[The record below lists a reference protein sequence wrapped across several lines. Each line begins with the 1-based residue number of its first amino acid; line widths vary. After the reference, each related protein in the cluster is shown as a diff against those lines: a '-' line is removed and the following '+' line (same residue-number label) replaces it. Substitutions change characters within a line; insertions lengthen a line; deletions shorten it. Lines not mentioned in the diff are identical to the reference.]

1 MANASRAEETDEE
14 LVRRVQGGDTEAF
27 AVIFERH
34 HGRLARFL
42 RQVGVPVPDVEDLLG
57 ETFCRALDK
66 IDYFD
71 PRSGKRYLSYLY
83 SIARNLATDRVRY
96 RSRVMSLEE
105 LEEGAEP
112 SDGRRE
118 ESVVEEIYQ
127 REQVALV
134 RRAMERLNPTD
145 REILVLA
152 YDRELSAREIMG
164 ITGKPSVTA
173 VTTHVCK
180 AMKKLREHVAGL
192 AAEMG
197 VG

>member
-1 MANASRAEETDEE
+1 MASGSQAEATDEE
-14 LVRRVQGGDTEAF
+14 LVRRVQRGDTEAF

-34 HGRLARFL
+34 RGRLARFL
-42 RQVGVPVPDVEDLLG
+42 RQVGVPPTDVDDLLG

-71 PRSGKRYLSYLY
+71 ARSGKRYLSYLY
-83 SIARNLATDRVRY
+83 AIARNLATDRIRY
-96 RSRVMSLEE
+96 QSRVMSLAE
-105 LEEGAEP
+105 LEHGAEP

-134 RRAMERLNPTD
+134 RRAMERLSPTD

-152 YDRELSAREIMG
+152 YDRELSSREIME

-173 VTTHVCK
+173 VTTHVYK
-180 AMKKLREHVAGL
+180 AMKRLREHVAGL
-192 AAEMG
+192 AAETG
-197 VG
+197 VR